1 MDLTDLGSSVM
12 WEVEIV
18 YSYTYSGMTNTAREF
33 IEIPPEKF
41 SHFNIHWLRLQ
52 SNEGA
57 LHVFIEIF

>member
-1 MDLTDLGSSVM
+1 M

-41 SHFNIHWLRLQ
+41 SHFNIDWLRLQ